1 MTTLAELNQEWRLR
15 VQTAADA
22 LCAGRMVIIVDD
34 PDRENEG
41 DVVVAAQHCTPESIN
56 FMKTHARGLICVP
69 MLPTRLDELQ
79 LPLMSEVNTATHGT
93 AFTISVDAAHGT
105 TTGISAQDMATT
117 IQTLADPASLPED
130 LRRPG
135 HVFPLRYQPGGVLK
149 RVGQTEGSVD
159 LCRIAGLVPV
169 AVVCEICNEDGSM
182 ARANDLHSFSAKHE
196 LPIVH
201 VADIVRYRLASETL
215 VRRVDR
221 AQLPTSYGEF
231 TIYGYEV
238 PLTGEHHLAL
248 VMGDPRQVESVLVR
262 VHSECL
268 TGDTFHSQRCDCG
281 QQLDWAL
288 ARIAQDGVGVLLY
301 LRQEGRGIGLIN
313 KIRAYHL
320 QDQGLDTVD
329 ANLALGLPADKRDYG
344 VGAQILRDLG
354 VRKLRIMTN
363 NPQKLVSLEAYG
375 MSIIERISIPLE
387 GARSPMGHRYMRT
400 KAEKMGHMID
410 VDELSTDTQYE
421 AADSEQTP
429 AAFTES
435 K

>member
-1 MTTLAELNQEWRLR
+1 MTTQIESKADCFAR
-15 VQTAADA
+15 VQAAAEA
-22 LCAGRMVIIVDD
+22 LQQGRMVILMDD

-41 DVVVAAQHCTPESIN
+41 DVVCAAQFCGAEQIN

-69 MLPTRLDELQ
+69 LLPSRLDELQ
-79 LPLMSEVNTATHGT
+79 LPPMSQVNTATHGT
-93 AFTISVDAAHGT
+93 AFSISVDAEHGT
-105 TTGISAQDMATT
+105 TTGISAQDMAATVAVLLDP
-117 IQTLADPASLPED
+117 QTKSVD

-135 HVFPLRYQPGGVLK
+135 HIFPLRYESGGVLK
-149 RVGQTEGSVD
+149 RIGQTEGSID
-159 LCRIAGLVPV
+159 LCRIAGLYPG
-169 AVVCEICNEDGSM
+169 AVVCEICNDDGTM
-182 ARANDLHSFSAKHE
+182 ARADDLHYYSEKHN

-201 VADIVRYRLASETL
+201 VSDLVRYRLDSETL

-221 AQLPTSYGEF
+221 AKLPTSYGEF

-248 VMGDPRQVESVLVR
+248 VKGDLKTQDSVLVR

-288 ARIAQDGVGVLLY
+288 ARIAEEGAGVLLY
-301 LRQEGRGIGLIN
+301 LRQEGRGIGLLN

-320 QDQGLDTVD
+320 QDQGMDTVD

-344 VGAQILRDLG
+344 VGAQILADLG
-354 VRKLRIMTN
+354 VRKLRLMTN
-363 NPQKLVSLEAYG
+363 NPQKLVGLEAYG
-375 MSIIERISIPLE
+375 MSIVERISIPLE
-387 GARSPMGHRYMRT
+387 GARSPMGHKYMRT

-410 VDELSTDTQYE
+410 VAQIEG
-421 AADSEQTP
+421 
-429 AAFTES
+429 
-435 K
+435 